1 MSFIEWIYFF
11 LIYNGLIFVG
21 SQKLFRLAGVPGW
34 HAIIPFYN
42 IIKHLD
48 IIQRPRWW
56 IILVFIPV
64 INLLMIPVVWVE
76 FIKRFNHNSK
86 IDRILVILTLGFYF
100 FYISYASSKTKL
112 VEEIS
117 FSGFERSIGSFIFA
131 IVIATIVHNYFLQ
144 PFVIPTGSLEKTLR
158 VGDFLLV
165 SKFHY
170 GARVPSTVV
179 TLPMVHDTIPII
191 KTRSYLKSP
200 QLPYIRIPGFQEI
213 KNNDIVV
220 FNWPADTVRKF
231 FVKEK
236 GVIKP
241 RDKKSNYVK
250 RALGIP
256 GDTIEIKDGIIF
268 INGKKNVLPDRAK
281 PIFTYNIRSEKGVSS
296 NKLKEIGIE
305 GFIRKFIIKNLTPR
319 SYEEI
324 SNYIL
329 SISNTNDNEY
339 LVYTDDSG
347 IPLSII
353 RDNNIT
359 ISELIDSTREISLT
373 YEDAFK
379 IENSNL
385 FDTIYRVTQSKGVSN
400 LNFFPN
406 NNNFKWNNDYLGP
419 IYIPKKGDQIDL
431 SLDNLPLYKKI
442 IKDYEFNDIEISNGR
457 IIINSEEQDSY
468 TFKQDYYWMMGDNR
482 YNSEDSRVWGFVPF
496 DHVLGKPVFI
506 WMSIDG
512 LFNGI
517 QNWKFRWD
525 RIFTTIG
532 LDGEPRS
539 YLPHFIAFIWSYGSY
554 MFLSKEGNLKIN
566 HYQSS

>member
-11 LIYNGLIFVG
+11 LIYNGLIFAG
-21 SQKLFRLAGVPGW
+21 SQKLFRLAGFPGW

-100 FYISYASSKTKL
+100 FYISYVSSKTKL
-112 VEEIS
+112 VKEIS

-281 PIFTYNIRSEKGVSS
+281 PIFTYNIRSDKGVSS

-353 RDNNIT
+353 RDNNII
-359 ISELIDSTREISLT
+359 ISELIDSKREISLT

-431 SLDNLPLYKKI
+431 SIDNLPLYKKI

-539 YLPHFIAFIWSYGSY
+539 YLPHFVVFI
-554 MFLSKEGNLKIN
+554 FLWQLYVFIKRRKSK
-566 HYQSS
+566 S

>member
-21 SQKLFRLAGVPGW
+21 SHKLFRLAGVPGW

-56 IILVFIPV
+56 IILVFIPI
-64 INLLMIPVVWVE
+64 INLLMIPVVWIE

-86 IDRILVILTLGFYF
+86 IDRTLVIITLGFYF
-100 FYISYASSKTKL
+100 FYISYISNRTKL
-112 VEEIS
+112 VKEIS
-117 FSGFERSIGSFIFA
+117 FSGFEKSIGSFIFA

-170 GARVPSTVV
+170 GARVPSTVI

-191 KTRSYLKSP
+191 KSRSYLKSP

-256 GDTIEIKDGIIF
+256 GDTIEIKDGIVF
-268 INGKKNVLPDRAK
+268 VNGKKNILPDRAK
-281 PIFTYNIRSEKGVSS
+281 PIFTYNIKSEQGVSS
-296 NKLKEIGIE
+296 NKLKQIGIE
-305 GFIRKFIIKNLTPR
+305 GFIRKFIIKNLTQR

-329 SISNTNDNEY
+329 SISNTDDNEY
-339 LVYTDDSG
+339 LIYTDDSG
-347 IPLSII
+347 IPFNVI
-353 RDNNIT
+353 RDNNII
-359 ISELIDSTREISLT
+359 ISELIDSSREISLT

-385 FDTIYRVTQSKGVSN
+385 FDTIFRVTESKGVSN

-406 NNNFKWNNDYLGP
+406 NSNFNWNNDYLGP
-419 IYIPKKGDQIDL
+419 VYIPKKGDKIDL
-431 SLDNLPLYKKI
+431 SIDNLPLYKKI

-539 YLPHFIAFIWSYGSY
+539 YLPHFIVFI
-554 MFLSKEGNLKIN
+554 FLWQLYVFIKRRKSK
-566 HYQSS
+566 S

>member
-21 SQKLFRLAGVPGW
+21 SHKLFRLARVPGW
-34 HAIIPFYN
+34 YAIIPFYN

-64 INLLMIPVVWVE
+64 INLLMIPVVWIE

-86 IDRILVILTLGFYF
+86 IDRTLVILTLGFYF
-100 FYISYASSKTKL
+100 FYISYFSNKTKL
-112 VEEIS
+112 VKETS

-256 GDTIEIKDGIIF
+256 GDTIEIKDGIVF
-268 INGKKNVLPDRAK
+268 VNGKKNILPDRAK
-281 PIFTYNIRSEKGVSS
+281 PMFTYNIMSEQGVSS
-296 NKLKEIGIE
+296 NKLKQIGIE
-305 GFIRKFIIKNLTPR
+305 GFIRKFIIKNLTQR

-339 LVYTDDSG
+339 LIYTDDSG
-347 IPLSII
+347 IPLSVI
-353 RDNNIT
+353 RDNNII
-359 ISELIDSTREISLT
+359 ISELIDSSREISLT

-385 FDTIYRVTQSKGVSN
+385 FDTIFRVTESKGVSN

-406 NNNFKWNNDYLGP
+406 NRNFNWNNDYLGP
-419 IYIPKKGDQIDL
+419 VYIPKKGDKIDL
-431 SLDNLPLYKKI
+431 SIDNLPLYKKI
-442 IKDYEFNDIEISNGR
+442 IKDYEFNDIEILNGR
-457 IIINSEEQDSY
+457 IIINNKEQDSY

-512 LFNGI
+512 LFDGI
-517 QNWKFRWD
+517 QNWEFRWN

-532 LDGEPRS
+532 LDGKPRS
-539 YLPHFIAFIWSYGSY
+539 YLPHFIVFI
-554 MFLSKEGNLKIN
+554 FLWQLYVFIKRRKSK
-566 HYQSS
+566 S